1 MSTEYFYIKEST
13 KELFDLGNGGHYYD
27 LYETVLKKIKS
38 FQKAGTPIDVVKEK
52 LKPIFLEEFSYFE
65 PDLTEEDSYL
75 QFTINK
81 IIPALLN
88 WVDETTTIVD
98 DYTLITSVEKVYCK
112 EVCDKFYEEN
122 HSSYVDHIYKTVGS
136 IYEDDTFEN
145 GIIDRSVTF
154 DRVLIELKAGKKA
167 YRKSKPNIMFGLL
180 PNGLLLVNNH
190 GTILAKVED
199 ILADDWIVVD

>member
-190 GTILAKVED
+190 GMILAKVED

>member
-1 MSTEYFYIKEST
+1 MSTEYFYVKEST

-27 LYETVLKKIKS
+27 LYETVLQKIKS
-38 FQKAGTPIDVVKEK
+38 FQKSGTTINIVKEK
-52 LKPIFLEEFSYFE
+52 LKSIFLEEFSYFD
-65 PDLTEEDSYL
+65 PDITDDDSYL
-75 QFTINK
+75 NFIINK
-81 IIPALLN
+81 IVPALLN

-98 DYTLITSVEKVYCK
+98 DYSLITSVEKKYGKDLC
-112 EVCDKFYEEN
+112 EKFYEEN

-136 IYEDDTFEN
+136 IYEDETFED
-145 GIIDRSVTF
+145 GIVDRSVTF
-154 DRVLIELKAGKKA
+154 DRVLIELKAGKSA

-190 GTILAKVED
+190 GMVLAKVED

>member
-27 LYETVLKKIKS
+27 LYELILKKIRS
-38 FQKAGTPIDVVKEK
+38 FQKSGTSIDAVKEK
-52 LKPIFLEEFSYFE
+52 LKPYILEEFQYFD
-65 PDLTEEDSYL
+65 PDTTEDDSYL
-75 QFTINK
+75 CFFVERV
-81 IIPALLN
+81 IPSLLN
-88 WVDETTTIVD
+88 WIDDTTNLIN
-98 DYTLITSVEKVYCK
+98 DYELVVSVEKEFGK
-112 EVCDKFYEEN
+112 EFCENFYEEN

-190 GTILAKVED
+190 GMILAKVED
-199 ILADDWIVVD
+199 ILANDWIVVD